1 MKQSNNLFKYR
12 YHFFRGKVVQPFFW
26 ALAFLGPS
34 FNCFRVDMLNQKLVF
49 LGKAYPFEFNSLMW
63 LPIGFYGAVILIGII
78 SFVWGRLFCGWTC
91 PHNTL
96 TEWTH
101 TLRAMVGRGE
111 RPAWMKRLIR
121 KQKHLT
127 EIFGLLSPPIA
138 IVLTFGLA
146 LLLSG
151 YVIPPAWIFSQYLS
165 GHPHPALV
173 CGHGLFVLIGL
184 FLLYAGHDFCR
195 TCCPYGM
202 GQSISAYHEN
212 SPWRPMEIQFNADK
226 ESDCK
231 TCKACQMV
239 CPVNIDPRDATV
251 LGTVF
256 VGQFDGCFNCGECID
271 ACKRVKSYK
280 RKPGFLSFG
289 QALRRVNKKKSKAP
303 VSSAS

>member
-1 MKQSNNLFKYR
+1 M
-12 YHFFRGKVVQPFFW
+12 QPLFW
-26 ALAFLGPS
+26 ALVFLGPI
-34 FNCFRVDMLNQKLVF
+34 FNVFRVDMLNQRLVF
-49 LGKAYPFEFNSLMW
+49 LGQAHRFEFGTLMW
-63 LPIGFYGAVILIGII
+63 LPIGFYGAVILIGVI
-78 SFVWGRLFCGWTC
+78 SFIWGRLFCGWTC

-121 KQKHLT
+121 RQRHLA
-127 EIFGLLSPPIA
+127 EIFGLLSPPLA
-138 IVLTFGLA
+138 IILTFVLG

-151 YVIPPAWIFSQYLS
+151 YVIPPNWILAQYQS

-173 CGHGLFVLIGL
+173 CGHGLLILIGL

-212 SPWRPMEIQFNADK
+212 SPWRPMEIQFGADK
-226 ESDCK
+226 DSDCK
-231 TCKACQMV
+231 TCQACRMV
-239 CPVNIDPRDATV
+239 CPVNIDPRDATI
-251 LGTVF
+251 LGTVY

-271 ACKRVKSYK
+271 ACKRVRSYK

-289 QALRRVNKKKSKAP
+289 QALRRVKKKTP
-303 VSSAS
+303 VSIS